1 MASPAFSFCAAVEN
15 SVQMLF
21 IEIETDPYTA
31 PRLAGNDLKICKLTY
46 GTGKKLFQIRLR
58 DIPDL
63 LAVIINADGGFPLV
77 VVCIIGETIELAV
90 LLDFAENILTIAPY
104 AVVVIE
110 CHADELKRN
119 IVAICVEPL
128 SALFAVLG
136 NLSTDGLAPLTLRTF
151 GLSPRGERGLLLL
164 TSLFKLTPFDRPI
177 YPNTDTDGI
186 ENNE

>member
-31 PRLAGNDLKICKLTY
+31 TRLAGNDLEICKLTY
-46 GTGKKLFQIRLR
+46 GTRKELFQIRLR

-63 LAVIINADGGFPLV
+63 LAVIINDDGGISLV
-77 VVCIIGETIELAV
+77 VVCIIGEIIELAV

-110 CHADELKRN
+110 CHTDELKRN

-128 SALFAVLG
+128 SALATVAG
-136 NLSTDGLAPLTLRTF
+136 DLSTNGLEFLAF
-151 GLSPRGERGLLLL
+151 GALGL
-164 TSLFKLTPFDRPI
+164 PA
-177 YPNTDTDGI
+177 GG
-186 ENNE
+186 

>member
-31 PRLAGNDLKICKLTY
+31 TRLAGNDLEICKLTY
-46 GTGKKLFQIRLR
+46 GTRKELFQIRLR

-63 LAVIINADGGFPLV
+63 LAVIINADGGISLV
-77 VVCIIGETIELAV
+77 VVCIIGEIIELAV

-128 SALFAVLG
+128 SALATVAG
-136 NLSTDGLAPLTLRTF
+136 DLRTNGLEFLAF
-151 GLSPRGERGLLLL
+151 GSLGL
-164 TSLFKLTPFDRPI
+164 PA
-177 YPNTDTDGI
+177 GG
-186 ENNE
+186 

>member
-31 PRLAGNDLKICKLTY
+31 TRLAGNDLEICKLTY
-46 GTGKKLFQIRLR
+46 GTRKELFQIRLR

-63 LAVIINADGGFPLV
+63 LAVIINADGGISLV
-77 VVCIIGETIELAV
+77 VVCIIGEIIELAV

-110 CHADELKRN
+110 CHTDELKRN

-128 SALFAVLG
+128 STLATVAG
-136 NLSTDGLAPLTLRTF
+136 DLSTNGLEFLAF
-151 GLSPRGERGLLLL
+151 GALGL
-164 TSLFKLTPFDRPI
+164 PA
-177 YPNTDTDGI
+177 GG
-186 ENNE
+186 

>member
-21 IEIETDPYTA
+21 IKIETDPYTA
-31 PRLAGNDLKICKLTY
+31 TRLAGNDLEICKLTY
-46 GTGKKLFQIRLR
+46 STRKELFQIRLR

-63 LAVIINADGGFPLV
+63 LAVIINADGGISLV
-77 VVCIIGETIELAV
+77 VVCIIGEIIELAV
-90 LLDFAENILTIAPY
+90 LLDFAENILAIAPY

-128 SALFAVLG
+128 SALATVAG
-136 NLSTDGLAPLTLRTF
+136 DLSTNGLEFLAF
-151 GLSPRGERGLLLL
+151 GSLGL
-164 TSLFKLTPFDRPI
+164 PA
-177 YPNTDTDGI
+177 GG
-186 ENNE
+186 

>member
-31 PRLAGNDLKICKLTY
+31 TRLAGNDLEICKLTY
-46 GTGKKLFQIRLR
+46 GTRKELFQIRLR

-63 LAVIINADGGFPLV
+63 LAVIINADGGISLV
-77 VVCIIGETIELAV
+77 VVCIIGEIIELAV

-110 CHADELKRN
+110 CHTDELKRN

-128 SALFAVLG
+128 SALATVAG
-136 NLSTDGLAPLTLRTF
+136 DLST
-151 GLSPRGERGLLLL
+151 
-164 TSLFKLTPFDRPI
+164 
-177 YPNTDTDGI
+177 NGI
-186 ENNE
+186 EFLAFGALGLPAGG

>member
-31 PRLAGNDLKICKLTY
+31 TRLAGNDLEICKLTY
-46 GTGKKLFQIRLR
+46 GTRKELFQIRLR

-63 LAVIINADGGFPLV
+63 LAVIINADGGISLV
-77 VVCIIGETIELAV
+77 VVCIIGEIIELAV

-110 CHADELKRN
+110 CHTDELKRN

-128 SALFAVLG
+128 SALATVARD
-136 NLSTDGLAPLTLRTF
+136 LSTNGLEFLAF
-151 GLSPRGERGLLLL
+151 GALGL
-164 TSLFKLTPFDRPI
+164 PA
-177 YPNTDTDGI
+177 GG
-186 ENNE
+186 

>member
-31 PRLAGNDLKICKLTY
+31 TRLAGNDLEICKLTY
-46 GTGKKLFQIRLR
+46 GTRKELFQIRLR

-63 LAVIINADGGFPLV
+63 LAVIINADGSISLV
-77 VVCIIGETIELAV
+77 VVCIIGEIIELAV

-110 CHADELKRN
+110 CHTDELKRN

-128 SALFAVLG
+128 SALATVAG
-136 NLSTDGLAPLTLRTF
+136 DLSTNGLEFLAF
-151 GLSPRGERGLLLL
+151 GALGL
-164 TSLFKLTPFDRPI
+164 PA
-177 YPNTDTDGI
+177 GG
-186 ENNE
+186 

>member
-31 PRLAGNDLKICKLTY
+31 TRLTGNDLEICKLTY
-46 GTGKKLFQIRLR
+46 GTRKELFQIRLR

-63 LAVIINADGGFPLV
+63 LAVIINADGGISLV
-77 VVCIIGETIELAV
+77 VVCIIGEIIELAV

-110 CHADELKRN
+110 CHTDELKRN

-128 SALFAVLG
+128 SALATVAG
-136 NLSTDGLAPLTLRTF
+136 DLSTNGLEFLAF
-151 GLSPRGERGLLLL
+151 GALGL
-164 TSLFKLTPFDRPI
+164 PA
-177 YPNTDTDGI
+177 GG
-186 ENNE
+186 

>member
-31 PRLAGNDLKICKLTY
+31 TRLAGNDLEICKLTY
-46 GTGKKLFQIRLR
+46 GTRKELFQIRLR

-63 LAVIINADGGFPLV
+63 LAVIINADGGISLV
-77 VVCIIGETIELAV
+77 VVCIIGEIIELAI

-110 CHADELKRN
+110 CHTDELKRN

-128 SALFAVLG
+128 SALATVAG
-136 NLSTDGLAPLTLRTF
+136 DLSTNGLEFLAF
-151 GLSPRGERGLLLL
+151 GALGL
-164 TSLFKLTPFDRPI
+164 PA
-177 YPNTDTDGI
+177 GG
-186 ENNE
+186 

>member
-1 MASPAFSFCAAVEN
+1 MASPAFYFCAAVEN

-31 PRLAGNDLKICKLTY
+31 TRLAGNDLEICKLTY
-46 GTGKKLFQIRLR
+46 GTRKELFQIRLR

-63 LAVIINADGGFPLV
+63 LAVIINADGGISLV
-77 VVCIIGETIELAV
+77 VVCIIGEIIELAV

-110 CHADELKRN
+110 CHTDELKRN

-128 SALFAVLG
+128 SALATVAG
-136 NLSTDGLAPLTLRTF
+136 DLSTNGLEFLAF
-151 GLSPRGERGLLLL
+151 GALGL
-164 TSLFKLTPFDRPI
+164 PA
-177 YPNTDTDGI
+177 GG
-186 ENNE
+186 

>member
-31 PRLAGNDLKICKLTY
+31 TRLAGNDLEICKLTY
-46 GTGKKLFQIRLR
+46 GTRKELFQIRLR

-63 LAVIINADGGFPLV
+63 LAVIINADGGISLV
-77 VVCIIGETIELAV
+77 VVCIIGEIIELAV

-110 CHADELKRN
+110 CHTDELKRN

-128 SALFAVLG
+128 SALATVAG
-136 NLSTDGLAPLTLRTF
+136 DLSTNGLKFLAF
-151 GLSPRGERGLLLL
+151 GALGL
-164 TSLFKLTPFDRPI
+164 PA
-177 YPNTDTDGI
+177 GG
-186 ENNE
+186 

>member
-31 PRLAGNDLKICKLTY
+31 TRLAGNDLEICKLTY
-46 GTGKKLFQIRLR
+46 GTRKELFLIRLR

-63 LAVIINADGGFPLV
+63 FAVIINADGGISLV
-77 VVCIIGETIELAV
+77 VVCIIGKIIELAV

-128 SALFAVLG
+128 SALATVAG
-136 NLSTDGLAPLTLRTF
+136 DLSTNGLEFLAF
-151 GLSPRGERGLLLL
+151 GSLGL
-164 TSLFKLTPFDRPI
+164 PA
-177 YPNTDTDGI
+177 GG
-186 ENNE
+186 

>member
-31 PRLAGNDLKICKLTY
+31 TRLAGNDLKICKLTY
-46 GTGKKLFQIRLR
+46 GTRKELFQIRLR

-63 LAVIINADGGFPLV
+63 LAVIINADGGISLV
-77 VVCIIGETIELAV
+77 VVCIIGEIIELAV

-110 CHADELKRN
+110 CHTDELKRN

-128 SALFAVLG
+128 SALATVAG
-136 NLSTDGLAPLTLRTF
+136 DLSTNGLEFLAF
-151 GLSPRGERGLLLL
+151 GALGL
-164 TSLFKLTPFDRPI
+164 PA
-177 YPNTDTDGI
+177 GG
-186 ENNE
+186 

>member
-31 PRLAGNDLKICKLTY
+31 TRLAGNDLEICKLTY
-46 GTGKKLFQIRLR
+46 GTRKELFQIRLR

-63 LAVIINADGGFPLV
+63 LAVIINADGGISLV
-77 VVCIIGETIELAV
+77 VVCIIGEIIELAV

-119 IVAICVEPL
+119 IVAFCGEPL
-128 SALFAVLG
+128 SALATVAG
-136 NLSTDGLAPLTLRTF
+136 DLSTNGLEFLAF
-151 GLSPRGERGLLLL
+151 GSLGL
-164 TSLFKLTPFDRPI
+164 PA
-177 YPNTDTDGI
+177 GG
-186 ENNE
+186 

>member
-31 PRLAGNDLKICKLTY
+31 TRLAGNDLEICKLTY
-46 GTGKKLFQIRLR
+46 GTRKELFQIRLR
-58 DIPDL
+58 DI
-63 LAVIINADGGFPLV
+63 IINADGGISLV
-77 VVCIIGETIELAV
+77 VVCIIGEIIELAV

-128 SALFAVLG
+128 SALATVAG
-136 NLSTDGLAPLTLRTF
+136 DLSTNGLEFLAF
-151 GLSPRGERGLLLL
+151 GSLGL
-164 TSLFKLTPFDRPI
+164 PA
-177 YPNTDTDGI
+177 GG
-186 ENNE
+186 

>member
-1 MASPAFSFCAAVEN
+1 MASPAFSFCAAVEK

-31 PRLAGNDLKICKLTY
+31 TRLAGNDLEICKLTY
-46 GTGKKLFQIRLR
+46 GTRKELFQIRLR

-63 LAVIINADGGFPLV
+63 LAVIINADGGISLV
-77 VVCIIGETIELAV
+77 VVCIIGEIIELAV

-110 CHADELKRN
+110 CHTDELKRN

-128 SALFAVLG
+128 SALATVAG
-136 NLSTDGLAPLTLRTF
+136 DLSTNGLEFLAF
-151 GLSPRGERGLLLL
+151 GALGL
-164 TSLFKLTPFDRPI
+164 PA
-177 YPNTDTDGI
+177 GG
-186 ENNE
+186 

>member
-31 PRLAGNDLKICKLTY
+31 TRLAGNDLEICKLTY
-46 GTGKKLFQIRLR
+46 GARKELFQIRLR

-63 LAVIINADGGFPLV
+63 LAVIINADGGISLV
-77 VVCIIGETIELAV
+77 VVCIIGEIIELAV
-90 LLDFAENILTIAPY
+90 LLDFTENILTIAPY

-110 CHADELKRN
+110 CHTDELKRN

-128 SALFAVLG
+128 SALATVAG
-136 NLSTDGLAPLTLRTF
+136 DLSTNGLEFLAF
-151 GLSPRGERGLLLL
+151 GALGL
-164 TSLFKLTPFDRPI
+164 PA
-177 YPNTDTDGI
+177 GG
-186 ENNE
+186 

>member
-31 PRLAGNDLKICKLTY
+31 TRLAGNDLEICKLTY
-46 GTGKKLFQIRLR
+46 GTRKELFQIRLR

-63 LAVIINADGGFPLV
+63 LAVIINADGGISLV
-77 VVCIIGETIELAV
+77 VVCIIGEIIELAV

-110 CHADELKRN
+110 CHTDELKRN
-119 IVAICVEPL
+119 IVAICAEPL
-128 SALFAVLG
+128 SALATVAG
-136 NLSTDGLAPLTLRTF
+136 DLSTNGLEFLAF
-151 GLSPRGERGLLLL
+151 GALGL
-164 TSLFKLTPFDRPI
+164 PA
-177 YPNTDTDGI
+177 GG
-186 ENNE
+186 

>member
-31 PRLAGNDLKICKLTY
+31 TRLAGNDLEICKLTY
-46 GTGKKLFQIRLR
+46 GTRKELFQIRLR

-63 LAVIINADGGFPLV
+63 LAVIINADGGISLV
-77 VVCIIGETIELAV
+77 VVCIIGEIIELAV

-110 CHADELKRN
+110 CHTDELKRN

-128 SALFAVLG
+128 SALATVAG
-136 NLSTDGLAPLTLRTF
+136 DLSTNGLEFLAF
-151 GLSPRGERGLLLL
+151 GALGL
-164 TSLFKLTPFDRPI
+164 PA
-177 YPNTDTDGI
+177 GG
-186 ENNE
+186 

>member
-31 PRLAGNDLKICKLTY
+31 TRLAGNDLEIC
-46 GTGKKLFQIRLR
+46 KLFQIRLR

-63 LAVIINADGGFPLV
+63 LAVIINADGGISIV
-77 VVCIIGETIELAV
+77 VVCIIGEIIELAV
-90 LLDFAENILTIAPY
+90 LLNFAENILTIAPY

-128 SALFAVLG
+128 SALATVARD
-136 NLSTDGLAPLTLRTF
+136 LSTNGLEFLAF
-151 GLSPRGERGLLLL
+151 GSLGL
-164 TSLFKLTPFDRPI
+164 PA
-177 YPNTDTDGI
+177 GG
-186 ENNE
+186 

>member
-31 PRLAGNDLKICKLTY
+31 TRLTGNDLEIRKLTY
-46 GTGKKLFQIRLR
+46 GTRKELFQIRLR

-63 LAVIINADGGFPLV
+63 
-77 VVCIIGETIELAV
+77 LAV

-128 SALFAVLG
+128 SALATVAG
-136 NLSTDGLAPLTLRTF
+136 DLSTNGLEFLAF
-151 GLSPRGERGLLLL
+151 GSLGL
-164 TSLFKLTPFDRPI
+164 PA
-177 YPNTDTDGI
+177 GG
-186 ENNE
+186 

>member
-15 SVQMLF
+15 SGQMLF

-31 PRLAGNDLKICKLTY
+31 TRLAGNDLEICKLTY
-46 GTGKKLFQIRLR
+46 GTRKELFQIRLR

-63 LAVIINADGGFPLV
+63 LAVIINADGGISLV
-77 VVCIIGETIELAV
+77 VVCIIGEIIELAV

-110 CHADELKRN
+110 CHTDELKRN

-128 SALFAVLG
+128 SALATVAG
-136 NLSTDGLAPLTLRTF
+136 DLSTNGLEFLAF
-151 GLSPRGERGLLLL
+151 GALGL
-164 TSLFKLTPFDRPI
+164 PA
-177 YPNTDTDGI
+177 GG
-186 ENNE
+186 

>member
-31 PRLAGNDLKICKLTY
+31 TRLAGNDLKICKLTY
-46 GTGKKLFQIRLR
+46 GTRKELFQIRLR

-63 LAVIINADGGFPLV
+63 LAVIINADGGIPLV
-77 VVCIIGETIELAV
+77 VVCIIGEIIELAV

-110 CHADELKRN
+110 CHTDELKRN

-128 SALFAVLG
+128 SALATVAG
-136 NLSTDGLAPLTLRTF
+136 DLSTNGLEFLAF
-151 GLSPRGERGLLLL
+151 GALGL
-164 TSLFKLTPFDRPI
+164 PA
-177 YPNTDTDGI
+177 GG
-186 ENNE
+186 

>member
-31 PRLAGNDLKICKLTY
+31 TRLAGNDLEICKLTY
-46 GTGKKLFQIRLR
+46 GTRKELFQIRLR

-63 LAVIINADGGFPLV
+63 LAVIINADGGISLV
-77 VVCIIGETIELAV
+77 VVCIIGEIIELAV

-110 CHADELKRN
+110 CHTDELKRN

-128 SALFAVLG
+128 SALATVAG
-136 NLSTDGLAPLTLRTF
+136 DLSTNGLEFLAF
-151 GLSPRGERGLLLL
+151 GLLGL
-164 TSLFKLTPFDRPI
+164 PA
-177 YPNTDTDGI
+177 GG
-186 ENNE
+186 

>member
-31 PRLAGNDLKICKLTY
+31 TRLAGNDLEICKLTY
-46 GTGKKLFQIRLR
+46 GTRKELFQIRLR

-63 LAVIINADGGFPLV
+63 LAVIINADGGISLV
-77 VVCIIGETIELAV
+77 VVCIIGEIIELAV

-110 CHADELKRN
+110 CHTDELKRN

-128 SALFAVLG
+128 SALATVAG
-136 NLSTDGLAPLTLRTF
+136 DLSTNGLELLAF
-151 GLSPRGERGLLLL
+151 GALGL
-164 TSLFKLTPFDRPI
+164 PA
-177 YPNTDTDGI
+177 GG
-186 ENNE
+186 